1 MRRLKAIITTVFGFT
16 LLAIGA
22 AMLVLPGP
30 GLVVIAFGLV
40 VLSAEFVWAQRALDR
55 MKDQAQKVR
64 ERWGPSTS
72 GNPPGKP
79 SDPL

>member
-1 MRRLKAIITTVFGFT
+1 MRRLKTVITAIVGFT
-16 LLAIGA
+16 IIAIGA

-40 VLSAEFVWAQRALDR
+40 ILSAEFVWAKRALDR

-64 ERWGPSTS
+64 DRWGQS
-72 GNPPGKP
+72 PP
-79 SDPL
+79 

>member
-1 MRRLKAIITTVFGFT
+1 MRRLKTIITTVFGFT
-16 LLAIGA
+16 LLIIGA

-40 VLSAEFVWAQRALDR
+40 VLSAEFVWARRALDR

-64 ERWGPSTS
+64 DRWGPSTPAD
-72 GNPPGKP
+72 PPP
-79 SDPL
+79 

>member
-1 MRRLKAIITTVFGFT
+1 MRRLKAIITSVVGFT
-16 LLAIGA
+16 VLLVGV

-40 VLSAEFVWAQRALDR
+40 ILSAEFVWARRALDR

-64 ERWGPSTS
+64 DRWGPS
-72 GNPPGKP
+72 GPAAPP
-79 SDPL
+79 SR